1 MFPQLNIYL
10 DGSTEP
16 VVVQTTSM
24 DFWTYEELAA
34 KHKTP
39 NSEHGMRLTVAYAHI
54 EGKDPHSF
62 ADVKAWA
69 KMHKVQV
76 ALGES
81 PDPTQPEVTGGS

>member
-10 DGSTEP
+10 DGSKEP
-16 VVVQTTSM
+16 IVVQTTSM

-39 NSEHGMRLTVAYAHI
+39 TSEHGMRLTVAYSHV

-69 KMHKVQV
+69 KMHQAQV
-76 ALGES
+76 TLGEA
-81 PDPTQPEVTGGS
+81 PDPTQPDHTGDS

>member
-10 DGSTEP
+10 DGSTDP

-34 KHKTP
+34 KHKSPT
-39 NSEHGMRLTVAYAHI
+39 SEHGMRLTVAYAHI
-54 EGKDPHSF
+54 EGKEPHSF

-76 ALGES
+76 TLGES
-81 PDPTQPEVTGGS
+81 PDPTQAAVTAES